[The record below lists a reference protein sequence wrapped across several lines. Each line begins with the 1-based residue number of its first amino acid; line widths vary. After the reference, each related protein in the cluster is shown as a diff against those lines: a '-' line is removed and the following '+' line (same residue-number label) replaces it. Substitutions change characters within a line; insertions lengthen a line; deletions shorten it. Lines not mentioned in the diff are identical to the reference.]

1 MILVSNPMFFGMG
14 NHGES
19 CGTIFVS
26 LRLIW
31 RPRNGWRGCRR
42 PRTSSRSEII
52 NLNLTLDFGVKPHV
66 FWHGESWGIMWDHFR
81 EPQLDLKGQEQGGGA
96 AGGQEHLHGEKLL
109 LWFRTS
115 YRLDLGVKPHVLGYG
130 KSFGTIFRSLRPI
143 WRLRTG
149 WRGCRRRS
157 PSWSSEIL
165 TLVLNIPQTW
175 IVSQAKC
182 SLVCEISSVL
192 HSEPQ
197 ETHIFTALR
206 SLSKVFFMRN

>member
-1 MILVSNPMFFGMG
+1 MWVSCGSDWSAEEEHSWKFDEIRFSLSFSENVKYFWSCYRHLILVSNPNFFGMG
-14 NHGES
+14 NHVGPFS
-19 CGTIFVS
+19 WAS
-26 LRLIW
+26 A
-31 RPRNGWRGCRR
+31 
-42 PRTSSRSEII
+42 RSE
-52 NLNLTLDFGVKPHV
+52 
-66 FWHGESWGIMWDHFR
+66 
-81 EPQLDLKGQEQGGGA
+81 GQQ
-96 AGGQEHLHGEKLL
+96 
-109 LWFRTS
+109 
-115 YRLDLGVKPHVLGYG
+115 PHVLGYG

-143 WRLRTG
+143 WMPRTG

-197 ETHIFTALR
+197 ETHIF
-206 SLSKVFFMRN
+206 